1 MSKDF
6 YVIKLD
12 ITEIHYYVT
21 LIKCRK
27 KIAIMSRVRI
37 SKTSSKMSSY
47 LKVWSF
53 CVHSF
58 AIKWWP
64 FQFLAKF
71 LKIAIY
77 LVDVFWLRKHQVY
90 VLINVRN
97 IHKRQRSSGK
107 FRLHK
112 PFLYDNQ
119 YTKMIPSHF
128 WYFHCSS
135 FKMTF
140 DENVMK
146 EATISQL
153 LPNFCSVTKYYVL
166 ITVGS

>member
-1 MSKDF
+1 MSKNF

-107 FRLHK
+107 FGYTNLCFMITSTLK
-112 PFLYDNQ
+112 WYLLIFGIFIVPVLKWLL
-119 YTKMIPSHF
+119 TKMWWKKLPF
-128 WYFHCSS
+128 
-135 FKMTF
+135 
-140 DENVMK
+140 
-146 EATISQL
+146 
-153 LPNFCSVTKYYVL
+153 PNFFQISAL
-166 ITVGS
+166 SQNITFW